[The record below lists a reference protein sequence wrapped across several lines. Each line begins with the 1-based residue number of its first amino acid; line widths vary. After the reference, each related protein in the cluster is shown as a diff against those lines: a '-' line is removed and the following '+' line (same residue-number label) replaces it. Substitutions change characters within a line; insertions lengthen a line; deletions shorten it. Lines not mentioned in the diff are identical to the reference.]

1 MSENLIL
8 SELYLY
14 PVKSLRGIAVQAWE
28 VDAFG
33 LRFDRRWMVVDQNG
47 RFLTQ
52 RQLPHMAK
60 ISTALDPVSGA
71 LTLRHPQLGE
81 INVPKAPEAPSR
93 KEVTVWRS
101 HVQAVPVDSGVD
113 EWLSEAIGKPCQLV
127 WFPDDEVRQVNL
139 KHARKGEKTAF
150 SDGYPFLLI
159 SQGSLDDLN
168 SRLPAP
174 VSMRRFRPNLVV
186 SGCPPFAEDSWRS
199 ISIGGIPFRIAKP
212 CSRCVVT
219 TVDPDTGEKT
229 GNEPLKTLFTYR
241 KHGNEA
247 WFGQNAIHEG
257 QGKLKVGDRVQVLAM
272 DEQDK

>member
-1 MSENLIL
+1 MSDNLIL

-28 VDAFG
+28 VDSFG

-60 ISTALDPVSGA
+60 IGTAIDPGSGA
-71 LTLRHPQLGE
+71 LTLNHPQLGE
-81 INVPKAPEAPSR
+81 MQVPNAPEAVSR

-101 HVQAVPVDSGVD
+101 HVKAVLVDLAVD
-113 EWLSEAIGKPCQLV
+113 AWLSEAIGKPCRLV

-159 SQGSLDDLN
+159 GQGSLDDLN
-168 SRLPAP
+168 SRLPEP

-186 SGCPPFAEDSWRS
+186 SGCQPYAEDAWKR
-199 ISIGGIPFRIAKP
+199 IAIGGIPFRIAKP

-219 TVDPDTGEKT
+219 TVDPDSGEKT
-229 GNEPLKTLFTYR
+229 GSEPLQTLFSYR

-257 QGKLKVGDRVQVLAM
+257 QGRLKVGDSVEVMEVNA
-272 DEQDK
+272 KTP